1 MYYLDYEDIPSYV
14 FSAFIS
20 TEDRRYYKHGGV
32 DLEAIVR
39 AAWAAVRNGEITQG
53 GSTITQ
59 QLARNVF
66 LSNDRTWERK
76 VEEIF
81 ISMELE
87 KIYSKDKILEF
98 YVNNAYFANGNYGI
112 EAASLGYFNCSVT
125 ELSLSQIAFLCAIPN
140 SPSRYDPITNF
151 ENTLERRD
159 RVLSAMLSEGYI
171 SQTDYDKAVAEEIVL
186 DIPETVKNDY
196 LETYTY
202 YCAIRAL
209 MAEDGFEFQT
219 TFETEEEEVAYEESY
234 EEAYAEYQQKL
245 YTEGYRI
252 YTSLDLDMQ
261 DELQDALDE
270 ALEDYDDVGEDGI
283 YELQGAAVCIDNIT
297 GYVTAIVGGRDQDVT
312 GYTLNRAYQSFRQP
326 GSSIKPLI
334 VYTPALEN
342 GYTPDSVVVDQKIED
357 GPTNSDGTYLGKI
370 KLRKAVALSRNTVA
384 WQLFE
389 ELTPEV
395 GLSYLLEMN
404 FSHIVDDD
412 YRLTSAIG
420 GLTEGVSALEMTSA
434 YATLANDGKYREPTC
449 ILKICTADGETVLET
464 SMEEHQIYETNASR
478 MMTSMLQTVLESGTG
493 KGLGIDGFD
502 CAGKTGTTN
511 NNKDGWFIGYTYY
524 YTTGVWVG
532 YDTPKKLTT
541 LQGASYPGEIW
552 NNFMESIHKDLEN
565 ISFTGYVEYDGEV
578 DTSKQEEWIEES
590 GDDEDE

>member
-1 MYYLDYEDIPSYV
+1 MKKSKNRKKRKHRGFWLFIKFQIALILLVVAGVAYYYVGGYAQAIQELRADAIEKVYSSGEDAFRDNETSIVYDVNGEVISTLVGEKDMYYLDYEDIPSYV

-252 YTSLDLDMQ
+252 D
-261 DELQDALDE
+261 
-270 ALEDYDDVGEDGI
+270 
-283 YELQGAAVCIDNIT
+283 
-297 GYVTAIVGGRDQDVT
+297 R
-312 GYTLNRAYQSFRQP
+312 
-326 GSSIKPLI
+326 K
-334 VYTPALEN
+334 
-342 GYTPDSVVVDQKIED
+342 SVV
-357 GPTNSDGTYLGKI
+357 
-370 KLRKAVALSRNTVA
+370 
-384 WQLFE
+384 
-389 ELTPEV
+389 
-395 GLSYLLEMN
+395 
-404 FSHIVDDD
+404 
-412 YRLTSAIG
+412 
-420 GLTEGVSALEMTSA
+420 
-434 YATLANDGKYREPTC
+434 
-449 ILKICTADGETVLET
+449 
-464 SMEEHQIYETNASR
+464 
-478 MMTSMLQTVLESGTG
+478 
-493 KGLGIDGFD
+493 
-502 CAGKTGTTN
+502 
-511 NNKDGWFIGYTYY
+511 
-524 YTTGVWVG
+524 
-532 YDTPKKLTT
+532 
-541 LQGASYPGEIW
+541 
-552 NNFMESIHKDLEN
+552 
-565 ISFTGYVEYDGEV
+565 
-578 DTSKQEEWIEES
+578 
-590 GDDEDE
+590 